1 MGRVTGTDSR
11 AFSFLYGLFIIYF
24 EPSGSG
30 ESAGKYILIMT
41 FSEAVKTC
49 LVDKYATFSG
59 RATRSEYW
67 FLVLFGYLL
76 AFLIVFVGI
85 FVDSPEFII
94 GFSTV
99 LVLILFIPSLSV
111 CVRRLHDTGRSGWWY
126 LIIFIPYVGSIALFI
141 IFCLKSDED
150 NKYGSK
156 P

>member
-1 MGRVTGTDSR
+1 
-11 AFSFLYGLFIIYF
+11 
-24 EPSGSG
+24 
-30 ESAGKYILIMT
+30 MT

-67 FLVLFGYLL
+67 YLVLFGYLL
-76 AFLIVFVGI
+76 SMLIFMLAYAVNT
-85 FVDSPEFII
+85 SELLI
-94 GFSTV
+94 GLSVV
-99 LVLILFIPSLSV
+99 LCLILFVPSLAV
-111 CVRRLHDTGRSGWWY
+111 CIRRLHYTGRSGWWY
-126 LIIFIPYVGSIALFI
+126 LLILIPYIGSIALLI